1 MMIDEMIE
9 KVKRALLAMQRH
21 SWEQGVAAQAFLE
34 NGDTDQV
41 VLMAKEAVLRQLN
54 DGRLGMIGDH
64 HAVTD
69 PAANG
74 EAVLFA
80 AQVTDDDRLQAAA
93 ARMLD
98 YLVRQ
103 APKTE
108 NGTLYHITTKPQV
121 WIDSMYMA
129 PPFLAVAGQPQE
141 AVKQIEGFRAYLWRP
156 DKRLYAHIWDHGR
169 QAFEREACW
178 GVGNGWAAAGMT
190 RVIRALPI
198 SMANEKQR
206 LVEYVQ
212 AVLDGCLAHQ
222 RADGLFHDVV
232 DDPSSFV
239 ETNLAQMLA
248 YSIYRG
254 VAGEWLDARYMEA
267 ADSMRMAAHGKVDQ
281 FGLVQDVCGAPS
293 FDHPGTASEGQAF
306 FLLMEAAYRDL
317 SET

>member
-1 MMIDEMIE
+1 
-9 KVKRALLAMQRH
+9 
-21 SWEQGVAAQAFLE
+21 
-34 NGDTDQV
+34 
-41 VLMAKEAVLRQLN
+41 
-54 DGRLGMIGDH
+54 
-64 HAVTD
+64 
-69 PAANG
+69 
-74 EAVLFA
+74 
-80 AQVTDDDRLQAAA
+80 
-93 ARMLD
+93 
-98 YLVRQ
+98 
-103 APKTE
+103 
-108 NGTLYHITTKPQV
+108 
-121 WIDSMYMA
+121 
-129 PPFLAVAGQPQE
+129 
-141 AVKQIEGFRAYLWRP
+141 
-156 DKRLYAHIWDHGR
+156 
-169 QAFEREACW
+169 
-178 GVGNGWAAAGMT
+178 
-190 RVIRALPI
+190 
-198 SMANEKQR
+198 MANEKQR

-212 AVLDGCLAHQ
+212 AVLDSCLAHQ

>member
-1 MMIDEMIE
+1 MIE
-9 KVKRALLAMQRH
+9 KVKLAMLAMQRH

-34 NGDTDQV
+34 LGNTDQV
-41 VLMAKEAVLRQLN
+41 VLMAKEAVLRQLE

-80 AQVTDDDRLQAAA
+80 AKTTGDNALQAAA
-93 ARMLD
+93 ERMLD
-98 YLVRQ
+98 YLLVQ

-108 NGTLYHITTKPQV
+108 NGTLYHITTAPQV

-141 AVKQIEGFRAYLWRP
+141 AVKQIEGFRDLLWQP
-156 DKRLYAHIWDHGR
+156 EKGLFAHIWDDDK
-169 QAFEREACW
+169 QAFERKACW

-190 RVIRALPI
+190 RVIRALPAT
-198 SMANEKQR
+198 MENDKQR
-206 LVEYVQ
+206 LIQYVQ

-222 RADGLFHDVV
+222 QADGLFHDVI

-248 YSIYRG
+248 YTIYRG
-254 VAGEWLDARYMEA
+254 VAGEWLDASYIEA
-267 ADSMRMAAHGKVDQ
+267 ANRMREAAHGKVNA

-293 FDHPGTASEGQAF
+293 FDHPGTATEGQAF
-306 FLLMEAAYRDL
+306 FLLMEAAYRDSSQFL
-317 SET
+317 